1 MMYMLQLEGSLVFM
15 LLGFSLY
22 IWMFVLGFN
31 KLE

>member
-15 LLGFSLY
+15 SLGFSLY